1 MCTPDDRRVRK
12 AFEFLLSVVVLAVFS
27 GVAFLNF
34 YRVNVD
40 SLEGPFRTLRCYF
53 LVLAIAIT
61 AALAAKLLFRSMPIA
76 RLLLIA
82 AAVSFMAFSF
92 GEIKQVVSRDEI
104 KDFVG
109 NDHFP
114 VFLLGCWAF
123 ATVLVASLVGI
134 FSRKAILLPTMAAIG
149 AIYIVPAAIDLVRV
163 RLHPVGAIGH
173 TALALTARRDPDVYW
188 VVLDGYPRVDV
199 LREFFDF
206 DNTPFLAALKALNFA
221 ISDRALASFPETI
234 FSISST
240 LSLGFLV
247 RGTGSS
253 IRMPPLA
260 VLYPVVRGEN
270 TVVNTVRATG
280 YRYIHFQNGYD
291 NLTQCPVDG
300 AICIKGN
307 VSSGGGKLRLDEFD
321 IAILSRTPLI
331 EAMSAFGDVENPAGD
346 SSFVR
351 GAVHDLTD
359 RLSMVQQYGKPFF
372 LYAHIL
378 APHPPIRFRRDCS
391 IKAAAPDLLTWDP
404 KDKPAFLEQIVCV
417 NNEAMALAAAI
428 VHSDPE
434 AIIVLQSD
442 HGTAFRGQFQKSF
455 DAWDSLDLKERFGA
469 LNAIRMPEA
478 CAHQAEGTVD
488 LVNTFS
494 RVLNCIADG
503 SLPDQVS
510 RQFVV
515 SHAGDMTNVHEY
527 KQDF

>member
-1 MCTPDDRRVRK
+1 VRR
-12 AFEFLLSVVVLAVFS
+12 ALEFLLSVVVLAIFS

-53 LVLAIAIT
+53 LVLAIAIA
-61 AALAAKLLFRSMPIA
+61 AALAAKLLFRSMPLA

-92 GEIKQVVSRDEI
+92 DEI
-104 KDFVG
+104 KRLVSQDEIKNFVG
-109 NDHFP
+109 HDHFR

-123 ATVLVASLVGI
+123 ATVVVASLVGI
-134 FSRKAILLPTMAAIG
+134 FSRKTILLPTMAAIG

-163 RLHPVGAIGH
+163 HLHPADAIGD
-173 TALALTARRDPDVYW
+173 TALVLTAHRDPDVYW
-188 VVLDGYPRVDV
+188 IVLDGYPRADV

-206 DNTPFLAALKALNFA
+206 DNTAFLAGLKALNFA
-221 ISDRALASFPETI
+221 ISDRAVASFPETI
-234 FSISST
+234 FSIPST

-253 IRMPPLA
+253 IRTPPLA

-270 TVVNTVRATG
+270 TVVNTVRAMG

-307 VSSGGGKLRLDEFD
+307 VRSDGGRLRLDEFD

-331 EAMSAFGDVENPAGD
+331 EAMSAFGDVESSAGD
-346 SSFVR
+346 SPFVR
-351 GAVHDLTD
+351 GAVNDLTD
-359 RLSMVQQYGKPFF
+359 KLSMVQDYGKPFF

-391 IKAAAPDLLTWDP
+391 IRPAAPDLLTWDP
-404 KDKPAFLEQIVCV
+404 KDKPAFLEQLICV
-417 NNEAMALAAAI
+417 NDEAMALAAAI
-428 VHSDPE
+428 VRSDPE

-455 DAWDSLDLKERFGA
+455 DGWDSLDLKERFGA

-478 CAHQAEGTVD
+478 CARQAEGTVD
-488 LVNTFS
+488 LVNTFA